1 VCELCRHS
9 PDPHNAF
16 RQNAGHAGCGVF
28 KVSTYKDH
36 EAKYHPKVEQAR
48 AIHKSLEEQQAS
60 EDDRMVRVFMLV
72 YWLASE
78 GLPMLKIYTLAML
91 IRALD
96 FRSAINC
103 VWNVGR
109 KYVNH
114 MAATE
119 IMMAMAA
126 VLREWINGHA
136 RTSRVLGLMIDE
148 STDISNKK
156 VILLYL
162 RFSVYGRYVT
172 MFWAALPV
180 TDGTAE
186 GLHDLIERHFEAMN
200 VPIDKLYSFASDGA
214 SVVSSQ
220 NKGVAGLLAKRSNP
234 CILCMHCIAHKQALM
249 MKDATSFSAFATWFD
264 KSMSETLN
272 FFCRSVKRV
281 QELESFAVQLELIY
295 TRVLQLATTRWLS
308 RGNCTQRLVAV
319 FAALVAQFRANEDE
333 VLTAAALLAQITSQ
347 QFVSS
352 LCLMVGILIFANK
365 LNAQ

>member
-1 VCELCRHS
+1 
-9 PDPHNAF
+9 
-16 RQNAGHAGCGVF
+16 
-28 KVSTYKDH
+28 
-36 EAKYHPKVEQAR
+36 
-48 AIHKSLEEQQAS
+48 
-60 EDDRMVRVFMLV
+60 
-72 YWLASE
+72 
-78 GLPMLKIYTLAML
+78 
-91 IRALD
+91 
-96 FRSAINC
+96 
-103 VWNVGR
+103 
-109 KYVNH
+109 
-114 MAATE
+114 
-119 IMMAMAA
+119 
-126 VLREWINGHA
+126 
-136 RTSRVLGLMIDE
+136 
-148 STDISNKK
+148 
-156 VILLYL
+156 
-162 RFSVYGRYVT
+162 
-172 MFWAALPV
+172 
-180 TDGTAE
+180 
-186 GLHDLIERHFEAMN
+186 MN
-200 VPIDKLYSFASDGA
+200 VPIDKLCSFASDGA

-220 NKGVAGLLAKRSNP
+220 KKGVAGLLAKRSNP